1 MAERSKAV
9 AQGAIPKGR
18 GLDPPQLSCPP
29 PVLPPPFPPR
39 PSSALPP
46 PAPAPH
52 PWAPC
57 TRLPPC
63 GPIAPPASAPSPL
76 RALALPL
83 QRPPAWGGAGRT
95 GRGAGG
101 VAAAMAQ
108 LGERRAPDVKVP
120 SSILSFGIFTPAPL
134 RGVSLGFRFISRQR
148 ISKVGSDVFLRL
160 RFRMELRSAVLTQ
173 ALHMVM
179 GPIPTEGF
187 GFARMEFFRP
197 KQWLGTRT
205 GHQKCVFGTRVGH
218 QNWPPGV
225 CFGPRAG
232 HHNGVLA
239 PETATATAL
248 RHPAWSPVRCFGT
261 QGAYQNGGA
270 TSELAWEGRL
280 EVQNGRILV
289 KVAISCGGG
298 TSNFGRNTSPQA
310 LMQCKPAPFFERGG
324 SPSPNLGARLG

>member
-1 MAERSKAV
+1 M
-9 AQGAIPKGR
+9 Q
-18 GLDPPQLSCPP
+18 
-29 PVLPPPFPPR
+29 
-39 PSSALPP
+39 
-46 PAPAPH
+46 
-52 PWAPC
+52 
-57 TRLPPC
+57 
-63 GPIAPPASAPSPL
+63 
-76 RALALPL
+76 
-83 QRPPAWGGAGRT
+83 
-95 GRGAGG
+95 
-101 VAAAMAQ
+101 
-108 LGERRAPDVKVP
+108 
-120 SSILSFGIFTPAPL
+120 
-134 RGVSLGFRFISRQR
+134 
-148 ISKVGSDVFLRL
+148 
-160 RFRMELRSAVLTQ
+160 LRSAVLTQ

-261 QGAYQNGGA
+261 RGGHQNGGA

-280 EVQNGRILV
+280 EVRNGRILV
-289 KVAISCGGG
+289 KVIISRGGV
-298 TSNFGRNTSPQA
+298 TSNFGRIAPHQA
-310 LMQCKPAPFFERGG
+310 LRHIVTPRPFLRGG
-324 SPSPNLGARLG
+324 GSFAKSGCALGMSAEA

>member
-1 MAERSKAV
+1 
-9 AQGAIPKGR
+9 
-18 GLDPPQLSCPP
+18 
-29 PVLPPPFPPR
+29 
-39 PSSALPP
+39 
-46 PAPAPH
+46 
-52 PWAPC
+52 
-57 TRLPPC
+57 
-63 GPIAPPASAPSPL
+63 
-76 RALALPL
+76 
-83 QRPPAWGGAGRT
+83 
-95 GRGAGG
+95 
-101 VAAAMAQ
+101 MAQ

-280 EVQNGRILV
+280 EVRNGRILV

-310 LMQCKPAPFFERGG
+310 LMQCKPAPFFEGGRGSFAKSG
-324 SPSPNLGARLG
+324 CAFGMSAEA